1 MCKNQLPG
9 KKGLQSFLVF
19 SWLALL
25 ACKSVQKLEL
35 GVTTKDDA
43 ISRLLLTMLITDMGY
58 GYPVLKIASS
68 PDMDFTTKYRAE
80 ISPP

>member
-1 MCKNQLPG
+1 MQKPAAGKERIVELLSFQLVG
-9 KKGLQSFLVF
+9 FISLQVCPK
-19 SWLALL
+19 AR
-25 ACKSVQKLEL
+25 VG

-43 ISRLLLTMLITDMGY
+43 ISRLLLTMLTTNMGY

-80 ISPP
+80 ISSP